1 MRKNK
6 FYITTTL
13 PYVNAKPHIGFALEI
28 IQADVIARYQRTL
41 GKEVIF
47 NTGTDEHG
55 QKIYNK
61 ALEQDLDPQAYC
73 DKLAPDF
80 EILKDKLNLSY
91 THFIRTTN
99 PDHIKAAQ
107 KFWELC
113 QENGDIYKKLYQ
125 TKYCVG
131 CELEKTDSELEDGK
145 CPLHPKDEIEI
156 REEENYFF
164 SFSKYAEKLLK
175 HYSENPEF
183 VLPKEK
189 LNEIKVFMENG
200 LKDFSISRL
209 KSKMPW
215 GIPVPGDP
223 EHVMYVWFEA
233 LVNYISTLGWPADVE
248 HFKDFWP
255 GIQIA
260 GKDNLRQQSAM
271 WPAMLLSAG
280 LQPPAQV
287 LIHGFISSDG
297 QKMSKSLGNVVDPLE
312 IVDKYGTDVL
322 RYYLLKEIPTFKDGD
337 FTIERFEDVY
347 NADLANGLGNLV
359 SRIANMIVKYN
370 DGQIP
375 QTTEQ
380 AQKIDIK
387 NYLESFR
394 LDLALKQLWKH
405 VAAADKYIEKNK
417 PWELAKTDL
426 DLVKNILGKLALDVK
441 IIADNL
447 EIFLP
452 QTADKIKAM
461 FKNGKVGEIKPLF
474 PRLEK

>member
-1 MRKNK
+1 
-6 FYITTTL
+6 
-13 PYVNAKPHIGFALEI
+13 
-28 IQADVIARYQRTL
+28 
-41 GKEVIF
+41 
-47 NTGTDEHG
+47 
-55 QKIYNK
+55 
-61 ALEQDLDPQAYC
+61 
-73 DKLAPDF
+73 
-80 EILKDKLNLSY
+80 
-91 THFIRTTN
+91 
-99 PDHIKAAQ
+99 
-107 KFWELC
+107 
-113 QENGDIYKKLYQ
+113 
-125 TKYCVG
+125 
-131 CELEKTDSELEDGK
+131 
-145 CPLHPKDEIEI
+145 
-156 REEENYFF
+156 
-164 SFSKYAEKLLK
+164 
-175 HYSENPEF
+175 
-183 VLPKEK
+183 
-189 LNEIKVFMENG
+189 
-200 LKDFSISRL
+200 
-209 KSKMPW
+209 
-215 GIPVPGDP
+215 
-223 EHVMYVWFEA
+223 MYVWFEA

-387 NYLESFR
+387 
-394 LDLALKQLWKH
+394 
-405 VAAADKYIEKNK
+405 
-417 PWELAKTDL
+417 
-426 DLVKNILGKLALDVK
+426 
-441 IIADNL
+441 II
-447 EIFLP
+447 
-452 QTADKIKAM
+452 
-461 FKNGKVGEIKPLF
+461 
-474 PRLEK
+474 